1 MPAAP
6 RQTLPVGDWPFVE
19 SATGRLTLAAY
30 QFLARLQAG
39 SSGSIRNVAVIA
51 GALGVPVGEIAAGG
65 AAPVVLPASFPPPA
79 PVAARGERLL
89 ALLAA
94 VPRPAVVGAPILPAG
109 PGRPADVLVLH
120 HGARVMDGFGGPE
133 GRVAGWVG
141 DVFLQRDGGA
151 AGAVW
156 AKGAGA
162 GTAAGWLALGQALGQ
177 VGGGGMLP
185 LVNGDIAPVGMLS
198 DPAGQTIGVPI

>member
-1 MPAAP
+1 MPAVP
-6 RQTLPVGDWPFVE
+6 RQTLPVGDWPFVDT
-19 SATGRLTLAAY
+19 ATGRLTLSAY

-39 SSGSIRNVAVIA
+39 SSGSIRNLSVIA
-51 GALGVPVGEIAAGG
+51 GALGVPVASIG
-65 AAPVVLPASFPPPA
+65 ASGSASVILPASFPPPA
-79 PVAARGERLL
+79 PVPAGRGERLS

-94 VPRPAVVGAPILPAG
+94 VPRPVAPGSRMLPVA
-109 PGRPADVLVLH
+109 PARPADVVALH

-141 DVFLQRDGGA
+141 DVFLQRDGGP

-156 AKGAGA
+156 AKQSGAGTVAGWAVLGQGAGA
-162 GTAAGWLALGQALGQ
+162 G
-177 VGGGGMLP
+177 GGVLP
-185 LVNGDIAPVGMLS
+185 LVNGNIAPVGMLS

>member
-6 RQTLPVGDWPFVE
+6 RQTLPVGDWPFVDTT
-19 SATGRLTLAAY
+19 TGRLTLSAY

-39 SSGSIRNVAVIA
+39 SSGSIRNLSVIA
-51 GALGVPVGEIAAGG
+51 GALGVPVAGIAASGP
-65 AAPVVLPASFPPPA
+65 ASVILPASFPPPA
-79 PVAARGERLL
+79 PVPAGRGDGLP

-94 VPRPAVVGAPILPAG
+94 VPRPVAAGRMLPVAPARPGDVVA
-109 PGRPADVLVLH
+109 LH

-141 DVFLQRDGGA
+141 DVFLQRDGA
-151 AGAVW
+151 SAGAVW
-156 AKGAGA
+156 AKQSGA
-162 GTAAGWLALGQALGQ
+162 GTVSGWAVLGQEA
-177 VGGGGMLP
+177 GGGVLP
-185 LVNGDIAPVGMLS
+185 LVNGNIAPVGMLS